1 MPARLD
7 LYRTHRTEYVA
18 PRRPVL
24 ITTKPA
30 KYLAVEGRS
39 QPGAPDFDAAIG
51 ALYSVA
57 FTIKMARKFAGRDYA
72 VSKLEGLWWNPEPD
86 DASAAKKVWSWQLM
100 IRTPDF
106 ITPVEVRKT
115 KAALLKKGK
124 APTVSKVKLIRLAEG
139 RCVQML
145 HVGRYDAEQPTMDA
159 MKTFAADE
167 SRSTASPATMHRPAS
182 THRVAPIVPTRIDR
196 RLDAAQATMR

>member
-159 MKTFAADE
+159 MKTFAAEQGLTVKGRHHEIYLSDP
-167 SRSTASPATMHRPAS
+167 R
-182 THRVAPIVPTRIDR
+182 RVAPA
-196 RLDAAQATMR
+196 RLKTILRYSVR